1 MYEYALLTSA
11 KGEGEIMRYSPE
23 KFSEL
28 ASIIESDENHRKT
41 KLLKE
46 LLDTFYWELPTRK
59 FDEIAR
65 YANGQLGNARD

>member
-1 MYEYALLTSA
+1 MYEYSLLTNA
-11 KGEGEIMRYSPE
+11 KGEGEIMRYSPD
-23 KFSEL
+23 KFTEL
-28 ASIIESDENHRKT
+28 ASIIESDENHKKT

-65 YANGQLGNARD
+65 YAKGQLGHARD